1 MSFHGSPIERAD
13 PERADPTWALGTSAA
28 VPQQSCKTGDDRTR
42 PSLGLPRLAIVRG
55 IGPGAMARAVAER
68 IGRRRK
74 VLVSINDFPQRLNA
88 MQRLLLAYADGVLAS
103 PDVVGALAASGISS
117 SRVVTLGHPYD
128 RSVFT
133 ACPRNRFGP
142 DAYRIVHVGD
152 LSPRSG
158 VAEFL
163 TCAIG
168 WAEQNAGT
176 PVEVMWLGTGDL
188 QGVLHAQ
195 VVPPNLTQSFSEIP
209 ASGELAAIFAR
220 CGLLVVPSLADIRSP
235 HIADAMAA
243 GLPVIGSVR
252 SAQVRGLVAHE
263 ESGWLFDPLRGE
275 EMGAALNAALATPP
289 AELDIMRAA
298 CRARIQALQTGRF
311 GEGLDQTL
319 RMRLIDML
327 SSGAPA

>member
-1 MSFHGSPIERAD
+1 MSFHGLPIEPAD
-13 PERADPTWALGTSAA
+13 PISALGTSAA
-28 VPQQSCKTGDDRTR
+28 VPQQSCKAGDDRTR

-55 IGPGAMARAVAER
+55 IGAGAMARAVVER

-74 VLVSINDFPQRLNA
+74 VLVSINDLPQRLNA
-88 MQRLLLAYADGVLAS
+88 MQRLLLAYVDGVLAS
-103 PDVVGALAASGISS
+103 PDVVGALAASGIPS
-117 SRVVTLGHPYD
+117 SRVVTLGQPGD

-133 ACPRNRFGP
+133 ACPRNRFDP
-142 DAYRIVHVGD
+142 DAHRIVYVGD

-176 PVEVMWLGTGDL
+176 SVEIIWLGTGDL

-209 ASGELAAIFAR
+209 AAGELAAIFRR
-220 CGLLVVPSLADIRSP
+220 CGLLAVPSLANVRSP

-243 GLPVIGSVR
+243 GLPVVGSVR

-263 ESGWLFDPLRGE
+263 ESGWLFDPLRGD
-275 EMGAALNAALATPP
+275 EMGVALNAALTTPP
-289 AELDIMRAA
+289 AKLDIMRDVG
-298 CRARIQALQTGRF
+298 RARIQALQSGRF
-311 GEGLDQTL
+311 GEELDQTL
-319 RMRLIDML
+319 RTRLIDML